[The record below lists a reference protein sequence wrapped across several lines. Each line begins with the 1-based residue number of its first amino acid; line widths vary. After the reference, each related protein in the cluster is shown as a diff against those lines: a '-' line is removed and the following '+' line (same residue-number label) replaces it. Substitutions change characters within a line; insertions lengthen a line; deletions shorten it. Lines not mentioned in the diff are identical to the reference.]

1 MELKKLYEPLKNNPD
16 LITDILLNNF
26 NHNLA
31 ALKKYFPEIAIQF
44 ENYIPQKTMDFFCS
58 PNGFP
63 NIKFTAS
70 DRDFYKEKNP
80 TLYGKFIQKITQSDY
95 IEQFQDMD
103 CPFAFSEYLT
113 KEILKGKI
121 VPPLAKKDY
130 DPHGQIYYKYMNRIH
145 DILANHQFFEDKYIQ
160 LKDCDF
166 IPLFTSIGIGL
177 GYHLEGLS
185 TKLNIKNL
193 LLIEPDPDVFFASL
207 HSFDWASFI
216 EKTFHENKT
225 ITLILDSD
233 PDIIGRKFY
242 LFLIEQGIFNIGG
255 TYISNIYEDRLSA
268 KILKSLKD
276 FYISVFSAYGYI
288 DDRAFGISHTW
299 NAIKKKRNFVLTTP
313 MQKKYS
319 EYPVFVIGSGP
330 SLDNDLKFIK
340 KYQDKAIIVACGTAL
355 DSLYHAGVMPDFYAN
370 TERTPQVKQALDV
383 IPDKDFM
390 NSIILLSSNVCHP
403 YVIDSFEK
411 TAIFGKWDENFV
423 DYLTTN
429 LDNSVGFKNIQTIK
443 FMNPLV
449 GNMGI
454 SATVLL
460 GFNKIYLFGI
470 DNGKRQ
476 NTENMHSAYTSVY
489 ANSGASDKGGNYEIQ
504 DLVQGNFGGQCE
516 TNRIYIKSIISIE
529 SVLLTKKDDPEFK
542 CINCS
547 NGAAIKYSI
556 PVHSKDLEKLFSDLP
571 NLNKE
576 EFLNYFRNHKTKNFD
591 ISDEQ
596 FKKIIHP
603 EIMNRIYDN
612 IIDMI
617 DQSGNTKKE
626 YFKLCQDINDFLKDI
641 RTNISTFYARTA
653 ESSLNNMLVELVAT
667 LFGVDQKNS
676 SEAAEEIL
684 CVIRE
689 FLIEAKELFAKLP
702 DYCLGDHKKYYPDGK
717 VGRDMPHCKA
727 PDFPPFLNI
736 IGRNYDDPVK
746 KFVKKYE

>member
-1 MELKKLYEPLKNNPD
+1 MNLKKLYKPLINNPD

-26 NHNLA
+26 NRNIS
-31 ALKKYFPEIAIQF
+31 ALRKYFPEISSKF
-44 ENYIPQKTMDFFCS
+44 DKYVPQKSMDFFCS
-58 PNGFP
+58 PTGFP
-63 NIKFTAS
+63 NLKFTDS
-70 DRDFYKEKNP
+70 KNDLYKEKNP
-80 TLYGKFIQKITQSDY
+80 TFYGKYIQSITQSNN
-95 IEQFQDMD
+95 IEQFQYLD
-103 CPFAFSEYLT
+103 CPYTFSEFLNKHILT
-113 KEILKGKI
+113 GRII
-121 VPPLAKKDY
+121 PPLVKKEY

-145 DILANHQFFEDKYIQ
+145 DILANNLFYEDRYIQ

-166 IPLFTSIGIGL
+166 IPVFASIGIGL
-177 GYHLEGLS
+177 GYHLEDL
-185 TKLNIKNL
+185 TNKLNIKNL

-207 HSFDWASFI
+207 HTFDWTSFI
-216 EKTFHENKT
+216 EKTFQENKT
-225 ITLILDSD
+225 ITFFLDD
-233 PDIIGRKFY
+233 TPDIIGRKFY
-242 LFLIEQGIFNIGG
+242 AFFIEQGIFNIGG
-255 TYISNIYEDRLSA
+255 VYISNIYEDELSG
-268 KILKSLKD
+268 KIVKALTD

-299 NAIKKKRNFVLTTP
+299 HAIKKKRNFVLTTP
-313 MQKKYS
+313 MQKKYTD
-319 EYPVFVIGSGP
+319 YPVFVIGSGP
-330 SLDNDLKFIK
+330 SLDNDLAFIK

-390 NSIILLSSNVCHP
+390 NSIVLLSSNVCHP
-403 YVIDSFEK
+403 YVIDTFEK

-423 DYLTTN
+423 DYLVTN
-429 LDNSVGFKNIQTIK
+429 LDKAIGFNDIQSIK
-443 FMNPLV
+443 YMNPLV

-470 DNGKRQ
+470 DNGKKQ

-516 TNRIYIKSIISIE
+516 TNRIYIKSVISIE
-529 SVLLTKKDDPEFK
+529 SVLLTKKDDPDFK

-547 NGAAIKYSI
+547 NGAYIKYST
-556 PVHSKDLEKLFSDLP
+556 PVHSNELENLFSQSPDIDK
-571 NLNKE
+571 KE
-576 EFLNYFRNHKTKNFD
+576 FQNYFLSQKTKNFD
-591 ISDEQ
+591 ISEEQ

-617 DQSGNTKKE
+617 DQCRKTKAE
-626 YFKLCQDINDFLKDI
+626 YFKLCQDINDFLNDI
-641 RTNISTFYARTA
+641 RTNLSIFYARSA
-653 ESSLNNMLVELVAT
+653 ESSLNNMQVELVAAQ
-667 LFGVDQKNS
+667 FGVDQQINS
-676 SEAAEEIL
+676 KAAEEIL
-684 CVIRE
+684 YVIKD

-702 DYCLGDHKKYYPDGK
+702 DYCLGDHKKHYPDGK

-736 IGRNYDDPVK
+736 IGRSYDDPVK

>member
-16 LITDILLNNF
+16 LITDILINNF
-26 NHNLA
+26 NHNITT
-31 ALKKYFPEIAIQF
+31 LKKYFPEIAIQF
-44 ENYIPQKTMDFFCS
+44 ENYIPKKSMDFFCS
-58 PNGFP
+58 PTGFP
-63 NIKFTAS
+63 NIKFTGS
-70 DRDFYKEKNP
+70 ERDFYKEKNP
-80 TLYGKFIQKITQSDY
+80 TLYGKFIQKITQSDN

-121 VPPLAKKDY
+121 VPPLAKKEY

-145 DILANHQFFEDKYIQ
+145 DILANHLFFDNKYIQ
-160 LKDCDF
+160 LKNCDY

-177 GYHLEGLS
+177 GYHLEEL
-185 TKLNIKNL
+185 TKKSNINNL
-193 LLIEPDPDVFFASL
+193 LLIEPDTDVFFASL
-207 HSFDWASFI
+207 HSFDWAAFI
-216 EKTFHENKT
+216 EATFKENKT
-225 ITLILDSD
+225 ITFFLDDD

-242 LFLIEQGIFNIGG
+242 AFFIEQGIFNIGG
-255 TYISNIYEDRLSA
+255 TYISTIYEDELSG
-268 KILKSLKD
+268 KIVKSLTD

-313 MQKKYS
+313 MQKKYTD
-319 EYPVFVIGSGP
+319 YPVFVIGSGP
-330 SLDNDLKFIK
+330 SLDNDLAFIK

-383 IPDKDFM
+383 IPDKEFM
-390 NSIILLSSNVCHP
+390 NNIILLSSNVCHP
-403 YVIDSFEK
+403 YVIDTFEK

-423 DYLTTN
+423 EYLVSN
-429 LDNSVGFKNIQTIK
+429 LDKTVGFDDIQSIMY
-443 FMNPLV
+443 MNPLV

-460 GFNKIYLFGI
+460 GFKKIYLFGI
-470 DNGKRQ
+470 DNGKKQ

-489 ANSGASDKGGNYEIQ
+489 ANRGASDKGGNYEIQ
-504 DLVQGNFGGQCE
+504 TLVPGNFGGQCE
-516 TNRIYIKSIISIE
+516 TNRIYIKSVISIE
-529 SVLLTKKDDPEFK
+529 SALLTKKDDPEFK

-547 NGAAIKYSI
+547 NGAYIKHCT
-556 PVHSKDLEKLFSDLP
+556 PLHSEELEKLFSKMP
-571 NLNKE
+571 KKKKKE
-576 EFLNYFRNHKTKNFD
+576 FQNNFLKHKTKNFD
-591 ISDEQ
+591 ISEEQ

-617 DQSGNTKKE
+617 DHCKKTKWE
-626 YFKLCQDINDFLKDI
+626 YFKLCQDINDFLKEI

-653 ESSLNNMLVELVAT
+653 ESSLNNMLVELMAVQ
-667 LFGVDQKNS
+667 FGEDQQNNQK
-676 SEAAEEIL
+676 AAEEIL
-684 CVIRE
+684 YVIKD

-702 DYCLGDHKKYYPDGK
+702 DYSLGDHKKYYPDGK

-736 IGRNYDDPVK
+736 IGRSYDDPVK